1 MGMGGLAMEYEVIVT
16 HFITAD
22 SHEEAERKYRDND
35 MDVDQHQIYW
45 YDEEGNRIEIPEETY
60 HIDD

>member
-1 MGMGGLAMEYEVIVT
+1 MEYEVIVT

-45 YDEEGNRIEIPEETY
+45 YDEQGNRIEIPEETY